1 MNISDSNMELVRTA
15 RESGASAKF
24 TGSGGAI
31 IGMYKDNDVL
41 SKLIVNLKKINAR
54 VIKPYII

>member
-1 MNISDSNMELVRTA
+1 MNISDSNMELVRVA

-31 IGMYKDNDVL
+31 VGMYSDDDVL
-41 SKLIVNLKKINAR
+41 SKLVVNLKRINAR